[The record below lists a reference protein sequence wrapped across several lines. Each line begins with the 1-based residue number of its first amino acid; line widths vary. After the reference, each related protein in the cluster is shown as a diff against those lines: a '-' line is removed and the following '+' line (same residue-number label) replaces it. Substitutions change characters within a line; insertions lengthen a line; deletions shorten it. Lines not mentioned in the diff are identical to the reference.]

1 MAHVEV
7 SKLSSHEL
15 AELACTYAA
24 LILHDD
30 SQDITGIIA
39 IIQETRLPPLSKPRE
54 SILNPTGP
62 SFSLEL
68 SKGKMF
74 LPFLTL
80 EVKSHQA
87 LLLANLPKLPQ
98 SLRRKLRRKEAKN
111 NKRRRKPH
119 HLLLLKSKIWI
130 WVTSLVDSLSDKK
143 P

>member
-39 IIQETRLPPLSKPRE
+39 LIQEIRLPHLSKLLE
-54 SILNPTGP
+54 SILNRTGP
-62 SFSLEL
+62 NFSLKL
-68 SKGKMF
+68 SKDKMS

-80 EVKSHQA
+80 EVKSHQV
-87 LLLANLPKLPQ
+87 LL
-98 SLRRKLRRKEAKN
+98 
-111 NKRRRKPH
+111 
-119 HLLLLKSKIWI
+119 
-130 WVTSLVDSLSDKK
+130 
-143 P
+143 